1 MEDGRKTVTVHVS
14 AGTLKECAA
23 RDHRIIS
30 NLVLLYCAY
39 RESIEA
45 AASVKYDVA
54 RFANV
59 EQ

>member
-1 MEDGRKTVTVHVS
+1 VTVHVS